1 MKKTDLVTK
10 IAAVLVFLALAS
22 YIGVYLWRAVKDP
35 VITAPAV
42 VTTVRTETVL
52 SGIVVREET
61 VLEADADFLSLS
73 ASEGAR
79 VSKGS
84 AVAQT
89 YNDSAAAERAERIRA
104 LELEIRQT
112 ESMLSGLVSAEEI
125 TERDNAIKAAASG
138 LAAAVARH
146 ELPEL
151 EQQSLNLRSLL
162 LPGGSD
168 TATAGDLAV
177 KRAELERLC
186 ASAASDTEA
195 VPAPASG
202 IFSTVLDGYE
212 RLRPEDVRGILPSRL
227 HELTEDGA
235 EDTPAAAIGKLVGG
249 NRWYFAAEIGEE
261 EYLAL
266 RETIKKG
273 ARVTVELGRYY
284 GEPVSMRV
292 EEVGRA
298 ENGESRV
305 LLLSCER
312 ALADTLAMRL
322 VTATLVA
329 ESRTGIRVPKQAL
342 YTEMTE
348 DGTVRYY
355 VFVRTGVKAEKKTV
369 EILYEA
375 ESFYLAAVGTGAA
388 SLREGNEIIV
398 SAGDLYDGKIM
409 E

>member
-10 IAAVLVFLALAS
+10 IAALLVFLALAS

-42 VTTVRTETVL
+42 VTTVRTEAVL

-61 VLEADADFLSLS
+61 VLEAEADFLSLS
-73 ASEGAR
+73 AADGVRVAR
-79 VSKGS
+79 GS

-89 YNDSAAAERAERIRA
+89 YNDAAAAERAERIRA

-125 TERDNAIKAAASG
+125 TERENAIREAASG

-162 LPGGSD
+162 LQGGSD
-168 TATAGDLAV
+168 TATAGDLAMM
-177 KRAELERLC
+177 RAELERLC
-186 ASAASDTEA
+186 ASAASDTET

-202 IFSTVLDGYE
+202 IFSTMLDGYE
-212 RLRPEDVRGILPSRL
+212 QLRPEDVRGILPSRL
-227 HELTEDGA
+227 HELTDGA

-266 RETIKKG
+266 RETLKKG

-348 DGTVRYY
+348 DGAVRYY

-398 SAGDLYDGKIM
+398 SAGDLYDGRIM